1 MALDPNGKYYMYL
14 RKSREDVEAEAH
26 GEGETLARHENR
38 LKELA
43 VHLGINIS
51 KIYRE
56 IVSGETIAA
65 RPEMMRLLTD
75 IENDQPDG
83 ILVVELE
90 RLARGD
96 TRDQGLIMETFKYGN
111 TKIITPMKTFDPNNE
126 FDEEYAEFGLFMSRR
141 EYKTICRRL
150 RDGKYNTAKEGKWPW
165 GKAPYGYERYKLK
178 GQKGYSLKIV
188 PEEAETVRLIYT
200 MYTIGTPET
209 NNKPISATAIGK
221 ALDKLLIKPRYSETW
236 AHNVIRD
243 ILLNHTY
250 IGEIPAGKRKIVK
263 IMVNGNVKNST
274 PVNKDCDY
282 FPALHEPIIDK
293 EIFDLAQKV
302 FNSRSKAPIWLNG
315 TIKNPLA
322 GLLKCQQCGYTMIRR
337 PISGRIKQELFLC
350 KKCDMPGAA
359 AEDVMEKLLIALKEW
374 LADYR
379 ISISTSQ
386 LTVIGTAVTQAK
398 INETISCIDKC
409 QKRLDKAYEAFE
421 TGIYD
426 ADTLKDRAEKIK
438 HELNLS
444 QNALNDLLEQQKSQE
459 EFKTRRQLLIPKVE
473 FLLDNYNNLTPEEQN
488 ILLKEVL
495 EKIEYSKEKR
505 GTKKEIPEFHL
516 KIYPKI

>member
-1 MALDPNGKYYMYL
+1 MTLDPNGKYYMYL

-43 VHLGINIS
+43 NHLGINIS
-51 KIYRE
+51 KVYRE
-56 IVSGETIAA
+56 VVSGETIAA

-75 IENDQPDG
+75 IENDQPNG
-83 ILVVELE
+83 VLVVELE

-141 EYKTICRRL
+141 EYKTIRRRL

-165 GKAPYGYERYKLK
+165 GKAPFGYERYKLK

-188 PEEAETVRLIYT
+188 PEEAEIVRLIYA
-200 MYTIGTPET
+200 MYTAGTPET
-209 NNKPISATAIGK
+209 YNKPISVTAIGK
-221 ALDKLLIKPRYSETW
+221 TLDKMFIKPRYSETW

-243 ILLNHTY
+243 ILLNRTY
-250 IGEIPAGKRKIVK
+250 IGEIPAGRRKIVK
-263 IMVNGNVKNST
+263 VMTNGTVKNST
-274 PVNKDCDY
+274 PINKDCDY

-293 EIFDLAQKV
+293 ETFDLAQKV
-302 FNSRSKAPIWLNG
+302 FNSRSKPPVWLSG

-322 GLLKCQQCGYTMIRR
+322 GLLKCQGCGYTMIRR
-337 PISGRIKQELFLC
+337 PVSGRIKQELFLC

-359 AEDVMEKLLIALKEW
+359 VDDVIDKLMLALRSW

-379 ISISTSQ
+379 ISISSPQ
-386 LTVIGTAVTQAK
+386 LSVVGIAITQTK
-398 INETISCIDKC
+398 INETMDFIDKHK
-409 QKRLDKAYEAFE
+409 KRLDKAYEAFE
-421 TGIYD
+421 TGVYD
-426 ADTLKDRAEKIK
+426 ADTLKNRVEKIR
-438 HELNLS
+438 EEINS
-444 QNALNDLLEQQKSQE
+444 AQNALDELLKQQKRQE
-459 EFKTRRQLLIPKVE
+459 DFEKKRTLLIPKIE
-473 FLLDNYNNLTPEEQN
+473 FLLDNFNTLTPEEQN
-488 ILLKEVL
+488 TLLKEVL
-495 EKIEYSKEKR
+495 EKVEYSKEKR
-505 GTKKEIPEFHL
+505 GTKKEIPDFNL